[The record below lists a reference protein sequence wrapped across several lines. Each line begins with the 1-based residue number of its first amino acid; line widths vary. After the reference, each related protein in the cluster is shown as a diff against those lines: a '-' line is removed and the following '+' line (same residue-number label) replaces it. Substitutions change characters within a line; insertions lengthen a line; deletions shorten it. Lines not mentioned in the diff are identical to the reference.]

1 MFSLFFSGRKVV
13 LKAIVALLCLPT
25 CSAVCKL
32 HACSMQQIQ
41 TCSTWKVTKLRLR
54 AGLVNCVLFDFS
66 ENDELVG
73 ICSLRSASTVEI
85 SFHSSMPNSDTDG
98 LLFAN

>member
-1 MFSLFFSGRKVV
+1 M
-13 LKAIVALLCLPT
+13 
-25 CSAVCKL
+25 
-32 HACSMQQIQ
+32 
-41 TCSTWKVTKLRLR
+41 
-54 AGLVNCVLFDFS
+54 NCVLFDFS